1 MRGDRI
7 SSTCSLDA
15 HARRV
20 GVHGREFIS
29 CSRAAINYFVSS
41 VRGRSADLNENEY
54 SYGYFGVHGE
64 SREVP
69 LSQIDEDTGGAASFI
84 SYVVA
89 SRTLP

>member
-1 MRGDRI
+1 MP
-7 SSTCSLDA
+7 T
-15 HARRV
+15 HV

-29 CSRAAINYFVSS
+29 CSRAAIVSS

-64 SREVP
+64 SRAVP

-84 SYVVA
+84 S
-89 SRTLP
+89 